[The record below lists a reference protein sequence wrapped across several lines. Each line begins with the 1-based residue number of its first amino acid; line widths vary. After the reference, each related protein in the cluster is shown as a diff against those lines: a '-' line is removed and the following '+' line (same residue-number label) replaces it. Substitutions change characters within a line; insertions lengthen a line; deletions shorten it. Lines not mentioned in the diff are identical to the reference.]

1 MRKMKT
7 IVVNIYVIIL
17 LGLYVNC
24 SNYSFSG
31 SGNPGIN
38 SIAIPVFDDVS
49 SEFQIREKIT
59 DTVTEKFMVDNTLR
73 VLSEE
78 DSDSIL
84 RGTVVRVED
93 KPVSIRANETARAF
107 EIYVYIKAEYI
118 DKKSKKVFF
127 KKNMQGRGTYSDP
140 SQREDGIDEAV
151 DKISQDLVNLVVSG
165 W

>member
-1 MRKMKT
+1 MKNLY
-7 IVVNIYVIIL
+7 IFIIITFIL
-17 LGLYVNC
+17 FVDC
-24 SNYSFSG
+24 SHYSFTG

-59 DTVTEKFMVDNTLR
+59 NAVVEKFIIDNTLK

-78 DSDSIL
+78 DSDSVL
-84 RGTVVRVED
+84 KGTVVRVED
-93 KPVSIRANETARAF
+93 KPVSLRADETARAF
-107 EIYVYIKAEYI
+107 EIFIYIKAEYI

-127 KKNMQGRGTYSDP
+127 NKNIQGRGTYSEP
-140 SQREDGIDEAV
+140 SDRDNGIDEAV
-151 DKISQDLVNLVVSG
+151 EKITEDLLNLIISG